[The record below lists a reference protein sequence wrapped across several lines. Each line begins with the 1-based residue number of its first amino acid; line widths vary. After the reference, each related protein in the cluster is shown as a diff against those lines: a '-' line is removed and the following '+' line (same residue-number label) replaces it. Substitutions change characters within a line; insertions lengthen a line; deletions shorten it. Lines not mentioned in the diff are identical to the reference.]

1 MNPLSSKMHL
11 IFKTCY
17 MNIRVINSNCLTKVR
32 CTHVQ
37 EIKAHAKV
45 FLFSTSTLLVFSE
58 NWIDMWSRKTTN
70 TKISPPGVPRL
81 ANLLPIAL
89 MMSES
94 DPRFHFRFLN
104 LVQYHFSTC
113 NFHQMMMKTTFKRG
127 CMYLQ
132 GDKDWFR
139 SSAQISCHL

>member
-1 MNPLSSKMHL
+1 
-11 IFKTCY
+11 

-45 FLFSTSTLLVFSE
+45 FLFSTSPLLVFSE
-58 NWIDMWSRKTTN
+58 NWIDMWSGKTTN

-104 LVQYHFSTC
+104 AVQYHFSTC
-113 NFHQMMMKTTFKRG
+113 NFHQMMMKTTFNRG
-127 CMYLQ
+127 LYV
-132 GDKDWFR
+132 FAR
-139 SSAQISCHL
+139 